1 MAIRLGS
8 VVINCADI
16 ELMTQFWTA
25 ALDLQAGPLS
35 PEGDFRVLGGSVTAI
50 SLQVAKTPVSGRD
63 QMHLD
68 LFTHEQDAEV
78 HRLLGL
84 GAEFVRHNEDP
95 DDDFVVL
102 QDPEGNF
109 FCVCALPDDQTS
121 EEREEQQERASGQ

>member
-68 LFTHEQDAEV
+68 LFTH
-78 HRLLGL
+78 GL

-102 QDPEGNF
+102 RDPEGNF
-109 FCVCALPDDQTS
+109 FCVCALPDVQTS
-121 EEREEQQERASGQ
+121 EEPEEQQERAS